1 MSSHRQIE
9 SVDIFRLEEL
19 VNSKE
24 IIVVD
29 FWAPWCAPC
38 LSFAE
43 VFAKVAQ
50 EEQGIHFVKMDISD
64 APPEVM
70 ESLAIQ
76 SIPHLMI
83 FKEGTAVF
91 SEAGTMPYT
100 VLKDLVQQSRDLQ
113 LS

>member
-1 MSSHRQIE
+1 MSNHGQVE
-9 SVDIFRLEEL
+9 SVDLFRLEEL
-19 VNSKE
+19 INTQE

-43 VFAKVAQ
+43 VFSKVSQ
-50 EEQGIHFVKMDISD
+50 EESGIHFVKMNIAE

-70 ESLAIQ
+70 ETLGIM

-83 FKEGTAVF
+83 FKQGVAVF
-91 SEAGTMPYT
+91 SEAGTMPYA
-100 VLKDLVQQSRDLQ
+100 VLKDLIQQSRELQ

>member
-1 MSSHRQIE
+1 MSNHRQIE
-9 SVDIFRLEEL
+9 NVDFLRLEEL
-19 VNSKE
+19 INTKV

-43 VFAKVAQ
+43 IFKQVA
-50 EEQGIHFVKMDISD
+50 EEEETVHFVKMNIAEAS
-64 APPEVM
+64 PEVM
-70 ESLAIQ
+70 ETLGIL

-83 FKEGTAVF
+83 FKQGMVIF

-100 VLKDLVQQSRDLQ
+100 VLKDLVQQAQSLVI
-113 LS
+113 S